1 MTEALAEM
9 HERTR
14 GRIRAKDHQAGQNP
28 VTETDL
34 PGEVTD
40 ADVVPSAPVRDDAWH
55 AEITRRLRVLLHA
68 DPLFRL
74 RLRGDAQ
81 LGSARDL
88 AHYDSLSLVFKVLD
102 VVLERTGLE
111 SELDVKGIVAEL
123 RPLLVGMDIAAGVR
137 PDPERHKREVERI
150 LAWLFNDPGRR
161 EPYRVEYT
169 DFDEN
174 GVAVR
179 RTMNVTLMREE
190 FTSTGQSVPRLTP
203 EATNLYLN
211 AINFPIEDR
220 QVAFEAM
227 IRTQIQRGRFRE
239 AMRSA
244 RAALILSGQYRER
257 IEQILRQTQ
266 KDIRQVDW
274 RERIPK
280 LLEEARAHVKERAT
294 AERDIVQAAEE
305 KLNHLKPGSPE
316 AREVAGVISL
326 IEECYKQHT
335 RLEER
340 LIGAIPTFLDEH
352 ARQAFHA
359 REANAR
365 IDIRDDLLVPLMTL
379 SKRSASEILP
389 SLVAAFNPPVV
400 PRVFW
405 LDHLVTRLLQP
416 KREMTA
422 QMVEVTER
430 DLANLNVEE
439 LRFPTEIR
447 QRADRWL
454 ERIDGRR
461 MLLSELL
468 QEASSKDEPQNVLE
482 LIALRAFHAYTREI
496 GSTDRI
502 RAEKTGRQFSVSG
515 ISGDDLEL
523 ERIGAKHAV
532 AS

>member
-1 MTEALAEM
+1 
-9 HERTR
+9 
-14 GRIRAKDHQAGQNP
+14 
-28 VTETDL
+28 
-34 PGEVTD
+34 
-40 ADVVPSAPVRDDAWH
+40 
-55 AEITRRLRVLLHA
+55 
-68 DPLFRL
+68 
-74 RLRGDAQ
+74 
-81 LGSARDL
+81 
-88 AHYDSLSLVFKVLD
+88 
-102 VVLERTGLE
+102 
-111 SELDVKGIVAEL
+111 
-123 RPLLVGMDIAAGVR
+123 
-137 PDPERHKREVERI
+137 
-150 LAWLFNDPGRR
+150 
-161 EPYRVEYT
+161 
-169 DFDEN
+169 
-174 GVAVR
+174 
-179 RTMNVTLMREE
+179 
-190 FTSTGQSVPRLTP
+190 
-203 EATNLYLN
+203 
-211 AINFPIEDR
+211 
-220 QVAFEAM
+220 
-227 IRTQIQRGRFRE
+227 
-239 AMRSA
+239 
-244 RAALILSGQYRER
+244 
-257 IEQILRQTQ
+257 
-266 KDIRQVDW
+266 
-274 RERIPK
+274 
-280 LLEEARAHVKERAT
+280 
-294 AERDIVQAAEE
+294 
-305 KLNHLKPGSPE
+305 
-316 AREVAGVISL
+316 
-326 IEECYKQHT
+326 
-335 RLEER
+335 
-340 LIGAIPTFLDEH
+340 
-352 ARQAFHA
+352 
-359 REANAR
+359 
-365 IDIRDDLLVPLMTL
+365 MTL